1 VPSDKPRDLPAG
13 PKESRDKLAKRQR
26 RSRRSGNTKRNPCK
40 ETSKLE
46 QLEAKI
52 SELKDKIKE
61 KEKVKEIPHKCS
73 GPQDNANKW
82 TVVNRHR
89 SAEKNSKTE
98 TLGILG
104 KYKLI
109 IRSADDG
116 T

>member
-1 VPSDKPRDLPAG
+1 M
-13 PKESRDKLAKRQR
+13 
-26 RSRRSGNTKRNPCK
+26 RNPPK

-46 QLEAKI
+46 QLLEEAEI
-52 SELKDKIKE
+52 SKLKDKIPEIE
-61 KEKVKEIPHKCS
+61 KGKDNSHKCN
-73 GPQDNANKW
+73 GPQDNANGW

-98 TLGILG
+98 TLRIRG

-116 T
+116 TRLDVDNI